1 MNKLVFAF
9 VLTLCALPAA
19 AQDLCVP
26 NATGVPT
33 QPGPPIWWQSGGGI
47 NGQSID
53 DPRWLGAAGHSFDY
67 GAAATPYALRA
78 LAQTAT
84 GALANEFYFSHVIS
98 IDPNQTVPHELFIGI
113 HRPGTHTAPDPSSYI
128 VQFHVDAGTGTTP
141 ITPTFCAAPPCT
153 TGDWYA
159 VWTDFGNT
167 GSCTGAGGATGER
180 FVPISGVASIA
191 WIDQAAR
198 YFKLETGA
206 TAFTQD
212 RWAVEIQM
220 PQVASTPGTIDT
232 GIEPGATIWYEA
244 AQHTDATGNG
254 LAIVGEWPNVTSAN
268 GICIRTNS
276 TPHALFHV
284 DLMGATPAY
293 ANMTALTSGAA
304 PTDCDTGL
312 AIRTPDIGTVLN
324 AAVGTNFATAGLDT
338 EVHANGV
345 NTMVGQVENTST
357 AVITTPLLG
366 RFRLASWGA
375 TAGLSAPGAWK
386 DIRGSVGGV
395 CSQGTAPNCTA
406 DDIPAGGKTSI
417 HFDWTLGND
426 PTLGA
431 SEFCQYG
438 LVPPSA
444 GGACSAVG
452 ACSCTAS
459 GSHCD
464 ATTDQ
469 GIEATSPSGPC
480 VSAYY
485 QHECME
491 VELSVPN
498 GVAGGAN
505 PVNFVSQ
512 SSWNNLN
519 FAQLST
525 DERTAVIDVRGLA
538 KPAGETDQDVY
549 LFVMPRNMPASLPAG
564 TTGLSL
570 ITSNALARAKAIAAR
585 YPGASPK
592 DEAAINS
599 MRPGLSSNDA
609 TEVQQLLQ
617 LAHATGSASVVTH
630 TVVATIGPVEAATV
644 VPTLDIYA
652 FYKSSPQVWAPMTS
666 FAVFLS
672 HEGGL
677 SGIHYEID
685 GATKVAQNIYHLH
698 VPFDH
703 AREIRIRS
711 QATTTGESAEPP
723 GNPKWPCRGGCCS
736 HDQSCGIVA
745 DLGNTGPA
753 LLVGMVFVR
762 RRKRRSAS

>member
-1 MNKLVFAF
+1 MNKSALAIA
-9 VLTLCALPAA
+9 LTLCALPAA

-26 NATGVPT
+26 NASGVPT
-33 QPGPPIWWQSGGGI
+33 QPGPPIWWTAGGGTD
-47 NGQSID
+47 GQSID

-67 GAAATPYALRA
+67 GAAAIPYELRA
-78 LAQTAT
+78 LAAPGT
-84 GALANEFYFSHVIS
+84 GAVANDFYFSHVIS
-98 IDPNQTVPHELFIGI
+98 IDPNATVPHEVFIGI
-113 HRPGTHTAPDPSSYI
+113 HRPGAHTAPDPSGYI
-128 VQFHVDAGTGTTP
+128 LEFHVNAGTGTAP
-141 ITPTFCAAPPCT
+141 IIPTFCAAPPCGAT
-153 TGDWYA
+153 DWYA

-167 GSCTGAGGATGER
+167 GQCTGAGGATGEQ
-180 FVPISGVASIA
+180 FVPISGLSTIV
-191 WIDQAAR
+191 WIDQASR
-198 YFKLETGA
+198 YFKLAAGGA
-206 TAFTQD
+206 PFTQD

-220 PQVASTPGTIDT
+220 PQVSTGVAGTIDN
-232 GIEPGATIWYEA
+232 GIEPGATVWYEA
-244 AQHTDATGNG
+244 AQHVDATGNG
-254 LAIVGEWPNVTSAN
+254 LAMVGEWPNTASAN

-293 ANMTALTSGAA
+293 ANMTALEGGAA

-324 AAVGTNFATAGLDT
+324 APAGTNFATYHLTDT
-338 EVHANGV
+338 EVHASGV
-345 NTMVGQVENTST
+345 NTMVAQVENTGAT
-357 AVITTPLLG
+357 DITTPLLG

-375 TAGLSAPGAWK
+375 TAGLSAPGAWI
-386 DIRGSVGGV
+386 DIRGATGGV
-395 CSQGTAPNCTA
+395 CSQGTAPTCTS
-406 DDIPAGGKTSI
+406 DDIPANGKTSI
-417 HFDWTLGND
+417 HFTWQLGTD
-426 PTLGA
+426 PTIGA
-431 SEFCQYG
+431 SEFCKYG

-444 GGACSAVG
+444 GGACSGVG

-464 ATTDQ
+464 ASTDQ
-469 GIEATSPSGPC
+469 GIQATTPAGPC

-498 GVAGGAN
+498 GGGGGSN

-512 SSWNNLN
+512 SSWNNLE
-519 FAQLST
+519 FAQMST
-525 DERTAVIDVRGLA
+525 DVHTAVVDVRGLL
-538 KPAGETDQDVY
+538 KPTGEKDQDVY
-549 LFVMPRNMPASLPAG
+549 LFVMPRNMPASVPAG

-570 ITSNALARAKAIAAR
+570 ITSNAMARAKAIAAR
-585 YPGASPK
+585 YGTVK
-592 DEAAINS
+592 DDAAVDS
-599 MRPGLSSNDA
+599 MRSVLTSKDA
-609 TEVQQLLQ
+609 AEVQALLQ
-617 LAHATGSASVVTH
+617 IAHATGSAADVTH
-630 TVVATIGPVEAATV
+630 QVVGAIGPVEAATV

-652 FYKSSPQVWAPMTS
+652 FYKSAPQEWAPMTS

-677 SGIHYEID
+677 TGIHYEID
-685 GATKVAQNIYHLH
+685 GATKVAENIYHLH

-711 QATTTGESAEPP
+711 QATTAGESVEPP

-736 HDQSCGIVA
+736 HDKNCGIVA

-753 LLVGMVFVR
+753 MLVGMVFFR
-762 RRKRRSAS
+762 RRKKRAS